1 MTLNEH
7 IEAFSELGKFLE
19 QFFNDSNTKDDEFSQ
34 RLATEIEAAVHYNG
48 WFTKNNVRFS
58 LQQWQ
63 LALTEDNL
71 SAWLKNYDINTKA
84 PKTIGLILA
93 GNVPLV
99 GFHDVLSVLV
109 TGHNVLIK
117 YSSND
122 QRLLPLLLEK
132 LKAINS
138 KYNERIKTAKD
149 QLKGFDAVIAT
160 GSNNTSR
167 YFNYYFKNV
176 PSIIRKNRH
185 SVAILTG
192 EESPEQIQLLAN
204 DIFRY
209 YGLGCRNV
217 SKLLVPE
224 GYNFNT
230 FFENIMNWSEVI
242 NDNKYANN
250 YDYNKAVYLMSGA
263 NMLDNNFVL
272 LKDDKGFSSPIG
284 VLFQDSY
291 KNLEEL
297 EEILAEEKD
306 NLQCLVSNNLQPHHI
321 YFGETQHPKLWDYA
335 DNIDTVEFLLKVN

>member
-71 SAWLKNYDINTKA
+71 SAWLKNYDINTKV

-132 LKAINS
+132 LKAINN
-138 KYNERIKTAKD
+138 KYNDRIKTAKD

-272 LKDDKGFSSPIG
+272 LKEDNGFSSPIG

-306 NLQCLVSNNLQPHHI
+306 NLQCVVSNNLQPHHI

>member
-71 SAWLKNYDINTKA
+71 SAWLKNYDINTKV

-272 LKDDKGFSSPIG
+272 LKEDKGFSSPIG

-306 NLQCLVSNNLQPHHI
+306 NLQCVVSNNLQPHHI

>member
-306 NLQCLVSNNLQPHHI
+306 NLQCVVSNNLQPHHI

>member
-84 PKTIGLILA
+84 PNTIGLILA

-132 LKAINS
+132 LKAINN
-138 KYNERIKTAKD
+138 KYNDRIKTAKD

-272 LKDDKGFSSPIG
+272 LKDDK
-284 VLFQDSY
+284 V
-291 KNLEEL
+291 
-297 EEILAEEKD
+297 
-306 NLQCLVSNNLQPHHI
+306 
-321 YFGETQHPKLWDYA
+321 
-335 DNIDTVEFLLKVN
+335 

>member
-71 SAWLKNYDINTKA
+71 SAWLKNYNINTKA

-132 LKAINS
+132 LKAINTN
-138 KYNERIKTAKD
+138 YNERIKTAKD

-272 LKDDKGFSSPIG
+272 LKEDKGFSSPIG

-306 NLQCLVSNNLQPHHI
+306 NLQCVVSNNLQPHHI